1 MLSIDSLLLS
11 DAILEVTGSFGGG
24 GKGDL
29 VFIAALGGGASDNG
43 LGFPFPE
50 STAESI
56 PVPFVVG
63 LGFTLI
69 LMVSP
74 SLKPIKSKKTF
85 KVRFY

>member
-1 MLSIDSLLLS
+1 MLSVS
-11 DAILEVTGSFGGG
+11 DAILEVRGSFGGG

-29 VFIAALGGGASDNG
+29 VLVAAVGGGASGRG
-43 LGFPFPE
+43 LDLPSPE
-50 STAESI
+50 RAAESI

-74 SLKPIKSKKTF
+74 SLKPTHQKQESF
-85 KVRFY
+85 